1 MSFSAK
7 WKISG
12 IGISKRELI
21 GDRNLS
27 ASSELIDA
35 SYIYAAH
42 GARLHGPLAWCPRT
56 TSQEECLEIDLGHIH
71 TIGAV
76 AIQGLN
82 QKWTKTFSMNVS
94 KERALWE
101 KVKFQV
107 NSNRDITQ

>member
-1 MSFSAK
+1 MSLLGK
-7 WKISG
+7 CKISG
-12 IGISKRELI
+12 IGVSKRGLI
-21 GDRNLS
+21 RDRSLS
-27 ASSELIDA
+27 ASSELVDA
-35 SYIYAAH
+35 SYIHAAH
-42 GARLHGPLAWCPRT
+42 EARLHAPLAWCPQT

-82 QKWTKTFSMNVS
+82 QRWTKTFNLAVS

-101 KVKFQV
+101 TVKLQV